1 MDRSDGNVWWRVL
14 GPLQVRTGGAWA
26 GVSAPKWRA
35 LAAALLAEPGEI
47 VSTGRLIGELWG
59 DNPPPSARQLVSG
72 YVLRL
77 RRLIGDSE
85 GRVLVTQSP
94 GYRLAIAR
102 AEVDAGRFEEL
113 ATEGHRALA
122 GDHPGLAAGLC
133 AQALG
138 LWRGAALADVPRGP
152 LVAAEAARLEELR
165 LDTTEQQVEAELRCG
180 RGAGLVPE
188 LRRLTAAYPLRE
200 RLWHQLMRALQGCGR
215 PAEALA
221 AYARAREV
229 IADQLGADP
238 GPDLQQL
245 HRRLLAGEPQPSAAG
260 PPRGPSAA
268 AAQPVAPR
276 QLPGGVR
283 HFTGRTAELRRLSGL
298 LEESCGR
305 AVVISAIAGTA
316 GVGKTAL
323 AVHWA
328 CQVADRFPD
337 GQLYVN
343 LRGYDPG
350 QPMPP
355 ADALAGFLRA
365 LGVPGQDIPPELEER
380 AARYRSLL
388 AGRRMLVLLDN
399 AGEVEQVRPLLPGT
413 PDCVTVVTSRD
424 ALAGLVARDGAA
436 RLEVDLLP
444 LEEAAGLLRALIGGR
459 ATADPAATAALAERC
474 CRLPLA
480 LRVAAEL
487 AAARPTASV
496 PDLVAE
502 LGDQQRRL
510 DLLEADAD
518 PRTAVRAVLSWSYRE
533 LDPGAARTFRL
544 AGLHPGPD
552 LEPYAVAAL
561 TGNTPGQAG
570 DVLEVLARAH
580 LIHPAGPGRYAM
592 HDLLRDYARELAA
605 AQDAQ
610 DGQDGQDGQRAALTR
625 LFDYCLHTA
634 AAAMDV
640 LYPAE
645 LHRRPRIPP
654 SATPAPPLADPA
666 AARAWLDAERASLA
680 AVTAYATTHGW
691 PGHTTRLAITLFRY
705 LDTCGYY
712 QEAITICTCGRA
724 AARETG
730 DQAAEAEALNGLG
743 VIDGQQD
750 HYRRAAGHLR
760 QALALYRQ
768 AGDRT
773 GEARARNNLGLVDG
787 RRGRYRQAA
796 IHYEQALTLF
806 RDTGDRT
813 GQARALGNL
822 GVIDRRQGRY
832 PQAAGHHRQA
842 LALYRLAGDRAGEAH
857 ALTNLGTVEFWQGCY
872 PQSARHLRRA
882 LVLHRETSNRA
893 GEARTLA
900 SLADVELRQG
910 RYPQASDNFP
920 RALALFREIGDR
932 AGEADVLNGLG
943 EVSLAA
949 DQPGPARTWHA
960 AALGLASQIHDA
972 YQQARAHH
980 GLGLAH
986 QATGNVGQARRHWQ
1000 QALTLYTS
1008 LGSPEAEDVRA
1019 QLKTVGATGSL
1030 VRLAGPSDDLAEAA
1044 AGPQLPP
1051 WTLPAS

>member
-26 GVSAPKWRA
+26 GMSAPKWRA
-35 LAAALLAEPGEI
+35 LAAALLADPGEV

-59 DNPPPSARQLVSG
+59 DNPPHSARQLVSG

-77 RRLIGDSE
+77 RRLIGDPE

-113 ATEGHRALA
+113 ATEGRRALA

-152 LVAAEAARLEELR
+152 LAAAEAARLEELR
-165 LDTTEQQVEAELRCG
+165 LETTERQVEAELRCG

-188 LRRLTAAYPLRE
+188 LRRLTVAYPLRE

-238 GPDLQQL
+238 GPDLQRL

-260 PPRGPSAA
+260 PAGPSANGRAPSAA

-328 CQVADRFPD
+328 RQVADRFPD

-343 LRGYDPG
+343 LRGHDPG

-444 LEEAAGLLRALIGGR
+444 LAEAAGLLRALIGER
-459 ATADPAATAALAERC
+459 ATADPTATAALAERC

-487 AAARPTASV
+487 AAARPTAAV

-510 DLLEADAD
+510 DLLDADAD
-518 PRTAVRAVLSWSYRE
+518 PRTAVRAVLSWSYRG
-533 LDPGAARTFRL
+533 LDPAAARTFRL

-561 TGNTPGQAG
+561 TGSTPGQAG
-570 DVLEVLARAH
+570 DVLEMLARAH
-580 LIHPAGPGRYAM
+580 LIHPAEPGRYAM

-605 AQDAQ
+605 AQ

-645 LHRRPRIPP
+645 LHRRPRIPA
-654 SATPAPPLADPA
+654 SATPVPSLTDPA

-680 AVTAYATTHGW
+680 AVTAHTATHGW
-691 PGHTTRLAITLFRY
+691 PGHTTRLATTVFRY
-705 LDTCGYY
+705 LESCAYY
-712 QEAITICTCGRA
+712 QEAITICAFARA

-743 VIDGQQD
+743 LIDGQQD
-750 HYRRAAGHLR
+750 RYQQAAGHLR

-787 RRGRYRQAA
+787 RRGRYPQAA
-796 IHYEQALTLF
+796 SHHHRALALY
-806 RDTGDRT
+806 RDTGDRA
-813 GQARALGNL
+813 GEARALGNL

-832 PQAAGHHRQA
+832 PQAASHHRQA
-842 LALYRLAGDRAGEAH
+842 LALYRQAGDRAGEAH
-857 ALTNLGTVEFWQGCY
+857 ALTNLGTVELWQGRY
-872 PQSARHLRRA
+872 PQAAGHLRRA

-900 SLADVELRQG
+900 SLADAELRQG
-910 RYPQASDNFP
+910 RYRQAGENFR

-943 EVSLAA
+943 EVSLATG
-949 DQPGPARTWHA
+949 QPGPARTRHA

-980 GLGLAH
+980 DLGTAH
-986 QATGNVGQARRHWQ
+986 QASGDVGQARRHWQ

-1008 LGSPEAEDVRA
+1008 LGSPEAEDVRV
-1019 QLKTVGATGSL
+1019 QLRTVST
-1030 VRLAGPSDDLAEAA
+1030 
-1044 AGPQLPP
+1044 
-1051 WTLPAS
+1051 TM

>member
-1 MDRSDGNVWWRVL
+1 MGRVDRVERSDGIIWWRVL
-14 GPLQVRTGGAWA
+14 GPLQVRTGEAWA

-35 LAAALLAEPGEI
+35 VAAALLAEPGEV

-59 DNPPPSARQLVSG
+59 DDPPHSARQLVSG

-77 RRLIGDSE
+77 RRLIGDPI
-85 GRVLVTQSP
+85 GRVLVTESP

-113 ATEGHRALA
+113 AARGRRALA
-122 GDHPGLAAGLC
+122 DDHAGLAASLS
-133 AQALG
+133 AEALS

-152 LVAAEAARLEELR
+152 LAAAEAARLEELR
-165 LDTTEQQVEAELRCG
+165 LETAERRIEAELRG
-180 RGAGLVPE
+180 GQGAGLVPE
-188 LRRLTAAYPLRE
+188 LRRLTMAYPLRE
-200 RLWHQLMRALQGCGR
+200 RFWHQLMRVLRESGR

-221 AYARAREV
+221 AYAQAREV

-238 GPDLQQL
+238 GPDLRQL
-245 HRRLLAGEPQPSAAG
+245 HHRLLADSPRAAEAPA
-260 PPRGPSAA
+260 PPAA
-268 AAQPVAPR
+268 AVAPPTEPR

-283 HFTGRTAELRRLSGL
+283 HFTGRTAELRRLSEL
-298 LEESCGR
+298 LEEAHGG

-323 AVHWA
+323 AIHWA
-328 CQVADRFPD
+328 HQVADWFPD

-343 LRGYDPG
+343 LRGHDPG

-365 LGVPGQDIPPELEER
+365 LGVPGRDIPPELEER

-399 AGEVEQVRPLLPGT
+399 AGEVEQVRPLLPGD
-413 PDCVTVVTSRD
+413 PDCMAVVTSRD

-436 RLEVDLLP
+436 RLELDLLP
-444 LEEAAGLLRALIGGR
+444 PAEAAGLLRTLIGER
-459 ATADPAATAALAERC
+459 AAADPVATEALAERC

-487 AAARPTASV
+487 AAARPAASV

-502 LGDQQRRL
+502 LAGQQRRL
-510 DLLEADAD
+510 DLLEVGAD
-518 PRTAVRAVLSWSYRE
+518 PRTAVRAVLSWSCRQ
-533 LDPGAARTFRL
+533 LDPGAARAFRL
-544 AGLHPGPD
+544 AGLYPGPD
-552 LEPYAVAAL
+552 LEPYAAAAL
-561 TGNTPGQAG
+561 TGSTRGQAG
-570 DVLEVLARAH
+570 DALELLARAH
-580 LIHPAGPGRYAM
+580 LIQSARPGRYVM
-592 HDLLRDYARELAA
+592 HDLLHDYARELATA
-605 AQDAQ
+605 H
-610 DGQDGQDGQRAALTR
+610 DGQDGVRTALTR
-625 LFDYCLHTA
+625 LFDYYLHTA

-645 LHRRPRIPP
+645 RHRRPRIPP
-654 SATPAPPLADPA
+654 SATSAPSLTDPV
-666 AARAWLDAERASLA
+666 AARAWLDAERASLVAVA
-680 AVTAYATTHGW
+680 AHTAAHGW
-691 PGHTTRLAITLFRY
+691 PAHTTRLATTVFRY
-705 LDTCGYY
+705 LEARAYY
-712 QEAITICTCGRA
+712 QEAVTICTCARA

-743 VIDGQQD
+743 LIDGQQD
-750 HYRRAAGHLR
+750 RYRRAAGHLR
-760 QALALYRQ
+760 QALALYRL
-768 AGDRT
+768 ADDRT

-787 RRGRYRQAA
+787 RQGRYPQAA
-796 IHYEQALTLF
+796 SHHREALALF
-806 RDTGDRT
+806 RDTGDQT

-832 PQAAGHHRQA
+832 SQAASHHQQA
-842 LALYRLAGDRAGEAH
+842 LALYRQTGDQAGEAH
-857 ALTNLGTVEFWQGCY
+857 ALTNLGTVEVWQGRY
-872 PQSARHLRRA
+872 PQAADHLCQA

-910 RYPQASDNFP
+910 RYPQAGDNF
-920 RALALFREIGDR
+920 RLAVSLFREIGDR
-932 AGEADVLNGLG
+932 AGEADALNGLG
-943 EVSLAA
+943 EVSLAIG
-949 DQPGPARTWHA
+949 QPGSARTRHA

-980 GLGLAH
+980 DLGATH
-986 QATGNVGQARRHWQ
+986 QAAGDPGQARRHWQ

-1008 LGSPEAEDVRA
+1008 LGAPEAEDVRA
-1019 QLKTVGATGSL
+1019 QLRTVL
-1030 VRLAGPSDDLAEAA
+1030 N
-1044 AGPQLPP
+1044 
-1051 WTLPAS
+1051 

>member
-1 MDRSDGNVWWRVL
+1 M
-14 GPLQVRTGGAWA
+14 
-26 GVSAPKWRA
+26 SAPKWRA
-35 LAAALLAEPGEI
+35 LAAALLADPGEV

-59 DNPPPSARQLVSG
+59 DNPPHSARQLVSG

-77 RRLIGDSE
+77 RRLIGDPE

-113 ATEGHRALA
+113 ATEGRRALA

-133 AQALG
+133 AEALG

-152 LVAAEAARLEELR
+152 LAAAEAARLEELR
-165 LDTTEQQVEAELRCG
+165 LETTERQVEAELRCG

-188 LRRLTAAYPLRE
+188 LRRLTVAYPLRE

-260 PPRGPSAA
+260 LARPSANGRAPSAA
-268 AAQPVAPR
+268 TAQPVAPR

-283 HFTGRTAELRRLSGL
+283 HFTGRMAELRRLSGL
-298 LEESCGR
+298 LEESSGR

-328 CQVADRFPD
+328 RQVADRFPD

-343 LRGYDPG
+343 LRGHDPG

-424 ALAGLVARDGAA
+424 ALAGLVAREGAT

-444 LEEAAGLLRALIGGR
+444 LAEAAGLLRALIGAR

-474 CRLPLA
+474 CRLPLG

-502 LGDQQRRL
+502 LGDQRRRL

-561 TGNTPGQAG
+561 TGSTPGRAG

-580 LIHPAGPGRYAM
+580 LIHAAGPGRYAM

-605 AQDAQ
+605 
-610 DGQDGQDGQRAALTR
+610 QDGQDGQRAALTR

-645 LHRRPRIPP
+645 LHRRPSIPP
-654 SATPAPPLADPA
+654 SATPAPSLADPA
-666 AARAWLDAERASLA
+666 AARAWLDAERATLA
-680 AVTAYATTHGW
+680 AVTAHTTTHGW
-691 PGHTTRLAITLFRY
+691 PGHTTRLAATLFRY

-712 QEAITICTCGRA
+712 QEAITICTCGRT

-743 VIDGQQD
+743 VIGGQQD
-750 HYRRAAGHLR
+750 RYRQATGHLR

-773 GEARARNNLGLVDG
+773 GEARALNNLGLVDG
-787 RRGRYRQAA
+787 RRGRYPQAA
-796 IHYEQALTLF
+796 SHYEQALALF

-832 PQAAGHHRQA
+832 QQAAGHHRQA

-857 ALTNLGTVEFWQGCY
+857 ALTNLGTVEFWQGCH
-872 PQSARHLRRA
+872 PQAARHLRRA

-910 RYPQASDNFP
+910 RYPQASDNFL

-932 AGEADVLNGLG
+932 AAEADVLNGLG
-943 EVSLAA
+943 EVSLATG
-949 DQPGPARTWHA
+949 QPDPSRTRHA
-960 AALGLASQIHDA
+960 AALGLASQIHDVS
-972 YQQARAHH
+972 QQARAHH
-980 GLGLAH
+980 GLGTAH
-986 QATGNVGQARRHWQ
+986 QAIGDAGQARRHWQ
-1000 QALTLYTS
+1000 QALTLYTG
-1008 LGSPEAEDVRA
+1008 LGRPEAEDVRA
-1019 QLKTVGATGSL
+1019 QLRTVNT
-1030 VRLAGPSDDLAEAA
+1030 
-1044 AGPQLPP
+1044 
-1051 WTLPAS
+1051 TT

>member
-1 MDRSDGNVWWRVL
+1 VDRSDGAIWWRVL
-14 GPLQVRTGGAWA
+14 GPLQVRTGEAWA

-35 LAAALLAEPGEI
+35 LAAVLLAEPGEV

-59 DNPPPSARQLVSG
+59 DDPPHSARQLVSG

-77 RRLIGDSE
+77 RRVIGDPG

-113 ATEGHRALA
+113 ATEGRRALA
-122 GDHPGLAAGLC
+122 GDHAGRAAGLC
-133 AQALG
+133 AEALG

-152 LVAAEAARLEELR
+152 LATAEAARLEELR
-165 LDTTEQQVEAELRCG
+165 LETAERRIEAELRCG

-188 LRRLTAAYPLRE
+188 LRRLTVAYPLRE
-200 RLWHQLMRALQGCGR
+200 PFWHQLMRALQRCGR
-215 PAEALA
+215 SAEALA
-221 AYARAREV
+221 AYAEAREV

-245 HRRLLAGEPQPSAAG
+245 HHRLLVGDPQPPAAG
-260 PPRGPSAA
+260 PQDDGGRPAA
-268 AAQPVAPR
+268 LAPR

-283 HFTGRTAELRRLSGL
+283 HFTGRAAELQRLSEL
-298 LEESCGR
+298 LDEARGG

-328 CQVADRFPD
+328 RQVADRFPD

-350 QPMPP
+350 QPMRPT
-355 ADALAGFLRA
+355 DALAGFLRA
-365 LGVPGQDIPPELEER
+365 LGVPGQDIPLELEER

-399 AGEVEQVRPLLPGT
+399 AGEVEQVRPLLPGA
-413 PDCVTVVTSRD
+413 PDCVAVVTSRD

-444 LEEAAGLLRALIGGR
+444 LAEAAGLLRALIGER
-459 ATADPAATAALAERC
+459 AAADPAATAALAERC

-487 AAARPTASV
+487 AAARPAASV

-502 LGDQQRRL
+502 LADQQRRL
-510 DLLEADAD
+510 DLLEAGAD
-518 PRTAVRAVLSWSYRE
+518 PRTAVRAVLSWSCRQ
-533 LDPGAARTFRL
+533 LDPGAACAFRL
-544 AGLHPGPD
+544 AGLYPGPD

-561 TGNTPGQAG
+561 TGSTPGQAA
-570 DVLEVLARAH
+570 DVLELLARAH
-580 LIHPAGPGRYAM
+580 LIHPAGLGRYAM

-605 AQDAQ
+605 AQD
-610 DGQDGQDGQRAALTR
+610 GQDGQRAALTR
-625 LFDYCLHTA
+625 LFDYCLYTA

-640 LYPAE
+640 LFPAE
-645 LHRRPRIPP
+645 LHRRPRILP
-654 SATPAPPLADPA
+654 SATPPPSLTDPA
-666 AARAWLDAERASLA
+666 AARAWLDAERASLVAVA
-680 AVTAYATTHGW
+680 AHTAAHGW
-691 PGHTTRLAITLFRY
+691 PGHTTRLAATLFRY
-705 LDTCGYY
+705 LETCAYY
-712 QEAITICTCGRA
+712 QEAIAICTCARA

-743 VIDGQQD
+743 LIDGQQD
-750 HYRRAAGHLR
+750 RYQKAAGHLR

-773 GEARARNNLGLVDG
+773 GEARAQNNLGLVDG
-787 RRGRYRQAA
+787 RQGRYPQAASHHRQALA
-796 IHYEQALTLF
+796 LF

-813 GQARALGNL
+813 GEARALGNL
-822 GVIDRRQGRY
+822 GVIDRRQRRY
-832 PQAAGHHRQA
+832 PQAARHHQQA
-842 LALYRLAGDRAGEAH
+842 LALYRQAGDRAGEAH
-857 ALTNLGTVEFWQGCY
+857 ALTNLGTVEVWQGCY
-872 PQSARHLRRA
+872 PQATGHLRQA

-910 RYPQASDNFP
+910 RYLQAGDNFQQ
-920 RALALFREIGDR
+920 ALALFRRIGDR

-943 EVSLAA
+943 EVSLATG
-949 DQPGPARTWHA
+949 QPGPARTRHA

-980 GLGLAH
+980 DLGLVH
-986 QATGNVGQARRHWQ
+986 QATGDPGQARRHWQ

-1008 LGSPEAEDVRA
+1008 LGTPEAEDVRA
-1019 QLKTVGATGSL
+1019 QLRTVDATM
-1030 VRLAGPSDDLAEAA
+1030 
-1044 AGPQLPP
+1044 
-1051 WTLPAS
+1051 